1 MKRAFLFSFLAAAL
15 ALAATPAR
23 ADQDAVH
30 FFNDIN
36 VTAGNSVH
44 DAVCILCSVH
54 VDGEVKGDLVAI
66 LGSIQVNGHAD
77 RDAVSIL
84 GGITVGDNASID
96 RDTVSILG
104 PVRLGEHAT
113 IGRDMVTIMGSYHA
127 APSAGV
133 GRENVIQPGIY
144 LPLPG
149 LVLIFILILIV
160 REHRAHRRRQL
171 LQDWYQ
177 AQPHP

>member
-133 GRENVIQPGIY
+133 GRENVIQPGSY

-171 LQDWYQ
+171 LQAWYQ